1 MFDFIEIIMI
11 IFYLFSCFKCTYNT
25 FCGKNYGFLDTAF
38 PVITVMTLKP
48 NRSLL
53 ESIIENLNGAVAKI
67 VILPV

>member
-1 MFDFIEIIMI
+1 MFDIIEIIMI
-11 IFYLFSCFKCTYNT
+11 IFYLFICFKCTYNT
-25 FCGKNYGFLDTAF
+25 LCGKNYGFLGTAF

-53 ESIIENLNGAVAKI
+53 ESIIENVNGAVAKI